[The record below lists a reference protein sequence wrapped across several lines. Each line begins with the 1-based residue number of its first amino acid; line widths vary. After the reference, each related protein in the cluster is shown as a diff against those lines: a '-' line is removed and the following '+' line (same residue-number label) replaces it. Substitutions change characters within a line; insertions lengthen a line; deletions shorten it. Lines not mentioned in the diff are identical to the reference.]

1 MSKSDAADLR
11 WRKSSRSSTKGYCVE
26 VAFADHAVLARD
38 SKQPGAGALSFSPHA
53 WDLFVTGLR
62 EHRFTR

>member
-1 MSKSDAADLR
+1 MSNSDLADLR

-38 SKQPGAGALSFSPHA
+38 SKQPGDGALSFSPGVWHT
-53 WDLFVTGLR
+53 FVVGLR
-62 EHRFTR
+62 ANRFDG